1 LPTAGGF
8 PILSHL
14 MKVLLINPN
23 NPLTTISLPDVVA
36 RMTMKRRRAI
46 FLPLNL
52 CVVAAC
58 VPKEHEVRIVDECI
72 EEIDYDAP
80 ADVVGI
86 TAMTCQAPQ
95 AYEIARNFRE
105 RGAKVILG
113 GIHPSAV
120 PEEAAQHADAVAV
133 GEAEGTVAQIFEDLA
148 RGELKKVYHAAEY
161 RGTAPIAPA
170 RRELCRRED
179 YLVYNTVQTTRG
191 CPYKCTFCTTN
202 ALYGSRFLRRSVQD
216 VVAEIQSLADTPE
229 ELRGKVV
236 IFADDNMMGNNRWA
250 KELCRAIEPLGI
262 KWAGQCSI
270 TIARDRELLRL
281 MRRSGC
287 LGMILGLESPV
298 QANLTEARKSFAR
311 TDEYLPLVRRI
322 QAAGISVW
330 GSFLFGFDNDDLGTL
345 RAAVRF
351 ARKAKLVMSCYPILT
366 PYPGTALYDRMRDE
380 GRLLT
385 EDWTRYNGASVVFRP
400 KKLTEQAL
408 ADSQMAAFA
417 EFYSLP
423 SMFARL
429 GLWPFKK
436 YSWLANL
443 GIWRGIQYY
452 YRFRKRRPVPTFGA
466 IGA

>member
-1 LPTAGGF
+1 
-8 PILSHL
+8 

-23 NPLTTISLPDVVA
+23 NPLTTISLPDVVQ
-36 RMTMKRRRAI
+36 RMTIKRRRAI

-58 VPKEHEVRIVDECI
+58 VPGEHEVRIVDECI
-72 EEIDYDAP
+72 EEIDYDTP

-95 AYEIARNFRE
+95 AYEIARKFRE
-105 RGAKVILG
+105 RGARVILG

-120 PEEAAQHADAVAV
+120 PEEATRYADAVAV
-133 GEAEGTVAQIFEDLA
+133 GEAEGTVPQIFEDLA
-148 RGELKKVYHAAEY
+148 GGELKKVYHAAEY

-170 RRELCRRED
+170 RRDLCRRED

-191 CPYKCTFCTTN
+191 CPYKCTFCTTS
-202 ALYGSRFLRRSVQD
+202 ALYGSRFFRRSVED
-216 VVAEIQSLADTPE
+216 VVGEITSLAENGE
-229 ELRGKVV
+229 ELKGKLV
-236 IFADDNMMGNNRWA
+236 IFADDNVVGNNRWA
-250 KELCRAIEPLGI
+250 KELCRALIPLGI

-270 TIARDRELLRL
+270 TIARDVELLTL
-281 MRRSGC
+281 MRKSGC

-298 QANLTEARKSFAR
+298 QSNLTEARKSFAR
-311 TDEYLPLVRRI
+311 AEEYLPLVRRI

-330 GSFLFGFDNDDLGTL
+330 GSFLFGFDNDDLKTL

-366 PYPGTALYDRMRDE
+366 PYPGTPLYDRMRDE

-385 EDWTRYNGASVVFRP
+385 GDWTRYNGASVVFRP
-400 KKLTEQAL
+400 RKLTVEEL
-408 ADSQMAAFA
+408 ASSQMAAFA

-429 GLWPFKK
+429 GLWPLKK

-452 YRFRKRRPVPTFGA
+452 YRFRKRRAVPKFDA
-466 IGA
+466 IGG